1 MVKLKVNNDDIK
13 DIEERIDILENAVI
27 RNSRWINIFQWLL
40 IFSIIMTLIS
50 FILILTI
57 SY

>member
-1 MVKLKVNNDDIK
+1 VDNDDNDIK
-13 DIEERIDILENAVI
+13 DIEERIDILEEAVI

-40 IFSIIMTLIS
+40 TFSIIMTIIS
-50 FILILTI
+50 FILIQTI